1 MSGPLAFPN
10 IPDIL
15 SLPSFSD
22 IATSI
27 VNEVD
32 NAHFPI
38 AHPLNTESFPLNP
51 NAMNALQGLSR
62 VKTALTNPFNTP
74 EPFFS

>member
-1 MSGPLAFPN
+1 MSGPLAFLN

-22 IATSI
+22 ITTSI
-27 VNEVD
+27 VNEVN

-38 AHPLNTESFPLNP
+38 THPLNTKSFPLNP
-51 NAMNALQGLSR
+51 NAMNAL
-62 VKTALTNPFNTP
+62 
-74 EPFFS
+74 